1 MPLHSGKPFW
11 KHSHRHMQRCFHSG
25 ANPKLT
31 IKLKVHQQHSWPVEN
46 NSKVSRLYVTRHCQI
61 VLPWGGVRI
70 TLDWQMFVFV
80 IECADLGDLEEYFLW
95 KKMWVGLR
103 QGLMLCQRPLEVLS
117 YWLSRTYRIVRS
129 KISCKLL
136 SVMRFPLPF
145 PQTSGECSK
154 NTSTMCEQLIH
165 DHQTTEWV
173 PMWAHIVCRQ
183 FVQFKGINFWNQLP
197 PIQTVGKSPVDFHY
211 VWVMSLNDVLSALW
225 SSEASRLQFATARI
239 IVEWDEKSHV
249 STTWPGVW
257 GL

>member
-1 MPLHSGKPFW
+1 
-11 KHSHRHMQRCFHSG
+11 
-25 ANPKLT
+25 
-31 IKLKVHQQHSWPVEN
+31 
-46 NSKVSRLYVTRHCQI
+46 
-61 VLPWGGVRI
+61 
-70 TLDWQMFVFV
+70 
-80 IECADLGDLEEYFLW
+80 
-95 KKMWVGLR
+95 MWVGLR

-129 KISCKLL
+129 KISCKLF

-211 VWVMSLNDVLSALW
+211 VWVLSLNDVLSALW